1 MEKNEFVDLLDQMT
15 SDASSN
21 THTRLTLVRTFEN
34 FFPKKI
40 LAGNYLDIK
49 SIPVSGNYRFV
60 VSKFNKSEYETF
72 RSYFRNDLNFLF
84 FSYRNLDSILSAS
97 NHSGYFLSRFRAG
110 GNGSISLKSTPD
122 HTGQSYLLNEI
133 RNAIINEIYPYEL
146 RLANSEGWVD
156 LSTDLN
162 FRINGSLHAHSG
174 FIFDLTTHI
183 IDIISSFNDRI
194 IAQRVKRSQSSGI
207 KSGQIK
213 PVTFRLSERI
223 PGEKLVEMV
232 NRSFLCGKIEESV
245 LGSSF
250 YVFEST
256 FSAPFCRITKSQD
269 FVKLISLPG
278 ASLDNVASV
287 IDNLYDAGRLT
298 DDRQ

>member
-1 MEKNEFVDLLDQMT
+1 MEKNEFVDLLDQIT
-15 SDASSN
+15 SDASSS

-40 LAGNYLDIK
+40 LAGKYLDIK

-60 VSKFNKSEYETF
+60 VSRFNKSEYEIF
-72 RSYFRNDLNFLF
+72 RSYFSNDLNFLF
-84 FSYRNLDSILSAS
+84 FSYRDLDGILSVS

-133 RNAIINEIYPYEL
+133 RNAIINEIFPYEM
-146 RLANSEGWVD
+146 RLSNLAGWID

-162 FRINGSLHAHSG
+162 IRINGQLHPHSA
-174 FIFDLTTHI
+174 FIFDLAKHI
-183 IDIISSFNDRI
+183 IDIISPVNDRI
-194 IAQRVKRSQSSGI
+194 IAQKIKRNLSSGTR
-207 KSGQIK
+207 SSQIL

-223 PGEKLVEMV
+223 SGEKVIELV

-250 YVFEST
+250 YVFGST

-269 FVKLISLPG
+269 HVKLISLPG
-278 ASLDNVASV
+278 ASLDDIAAV
-287 IDNLYDAGRLT
+287 IDNLNDAGRMI

>member
-1 MEKNEFVDLLDQMT
+1 MEKNEFIDLLDQIT
-15 SDASSN
+15 SDVSSN

-40 LAGNYLDIK
+40 LGGKYLDIK

-60 VSKFNKSEYETF
+60 VSRFNKSEYETF

-84 FSYRNLDSILSAS
+84 FSHREIDGILSVS

-133 RNAIINEIYPYEL
+133 RNAIINEIFPYEM
-146 RLANSEGWVD
+146 RLSNSEGWID

-162 FRINGSLHAHSG
+162 IRVNGPLHPHSS
-174 FIFDLTTHI
+174 FIFDLAKHL
-183 IDIISSFNDRI
+183 IDKISPLNDKI
-194 IAQRVKRSQSSGI
+194 IAQRTKRNPSSGI
-207 KSGQIK
+207 RSGQIL
-213 PVTFRLSERI
+213 PITFRLGERI
-223 PGEKLVEMV
+223 PGEKVMELV
-232 NRSFLCGKIEESV
+232 NRSFLCGKVEESV

-278 ASLDNVASV
+278 ASLDNIASV
-287 IDNLYDAGRLT
+287 IDNLNDAGRMI

>member
-1 MEKNEFVDLLDQMT
+1 MEKNEFVDLLDQIT

-21 THTRLTLVRTFEN
+21 THTRMTLVRTFDN

-40 LAGNYLDIK
+40 LAGKYLDIK
-49 SIPVSGNYRFV
+49 SIPVSGNYRYV
-60 VSKFNKSEYETF
+60 LSRFNKSEYEVF
-72 RSYFRNDLNFLF
+72 RSYFKNDLNFLF
-84 FSYRNLDSILSAS
+84 FSYRHLDGILSVS

-133 RNAIINEIYPYEL
+133 RNAIINKIFPYEL
-146 RLANSEGWVD
+146 RLSSLDGHID

-162 FRINGSLHAHSG
+162 IRIKGQLRPHSA
-174 FIFDLTTHI
+174 FIFDLTKHI
-183 IDIISSFNDRI
+183 IDKISSVNDRI
-194 IAQRVKRSQSSGI
+194 IAQKTKRNTSSGARL
-207 KSGQIK
+207 GQII
-213 PVTFRLSERI
+213 PVAFRLSERI
-223 PGEKLVEMV
+223 PSEKVQELVS
-232 NRSFLCGKIEESV
+232 RSFLCGKIEESV

-256 FSAPFCRITKSQD
+256 YSAPFCRITKSQD
-269 FVKLISLPG
+269 YVKLISLPG
-278 ASLDNVASV
+278 ASADDVAAV
-287 IDNLYDAGRLT
+287 IDNLNEAGRMI